1 MANLHNVFME
11 YNNGVLRLSDIKR
24 QELIAVR
31 DGLRGRVMAR
41 HGQHEETAGS
51 YNLLEFQSQGS
62 FVTDLIITPIRR
74 DYDLDDGIYLIGNRA
89 PDQRPAPE
97 EYHKMV
103 VDAIGQQFDG
113 VEEVI
118 DKQTCIRVGYKDG
131 FHIDLPIYYAEDME
145 CPDLANKESGWIM
158 SNPVEFIS
166 WFEERAQSGFKK
178 GFLTESTLFNDYQ
191 RWITDIRKRDVQI
204 RRLVRYFKSWGDLR
218 REEMP
223 CGLIMTILCVNNYYE
238 HERDDIALKE
248 TLVLI
253 EAALRK
259 SFRCERPTSPVGE
272 DLLKGYKNK
281 DAFLRY
287 LAQFIENAKQAL
299 LEADPQKAC
308 KYWQKSLG
316 DRFPCHFAPTYH
328 RPASVTTSALAAG
341 AAGSRPWLQ

>member
-11 YNNGVLRLSDIKR
+11 YNNGVIRLSDAKR

-31 DGLRGRVMAR
+31 DGLRGRIMAG
-41 HGQHEETAGS
+41 HFEHDKTAGS
-51 YNLLEFQSQGS
+51 YDKLEFQSQGS
-62 FVTDLIITPIRR
+62 FVTDLIINPIHR
-74 DYDLDDGIYLIGNRA
+74 DYDLDDGVYLIGKRA
-89 PDQRPAPE
+89 SDRRPTPE
-97 EYHKMV
+97 DYHKMV
-103 VDAIGQQFDG
+103 IAAIGGDYDG
-113 VEEVI
+113 IEEVI

-131 FHIDLPIYYAEDME
+131 FHIDLPIYYAENME
-145 CPDLANKESGWIM
+145 CPDLANRLLGWVM
-158 SNPVEFIS
+158 SNAVEFIA
-166 WFEERAQSGFKK
+166 WFEEKAHSGFKK
-178 GFLTESTLFNDYQ
+178 GFLTESTLFNEYE
-191 RWITDIRKRDVQI
+191 RWITDIRKRDIQI

-223 CGLIMTILCVNNYYE
+223 CGLIMTILCVNNYYQ

-248 TLVLI
+248 TLVLV

-272 DLLKGYKNK
+272 DLLRGYKNR

-308 KYWQKSLG
+308 KSWQNSLG
-316 DRFPCHFAPTYH
+316 DRFPCHFAPAYH
-328 RPASVTTSALAAG
+328 RPASVTASALAAG
-341 AAGSRPWLQ
+341 AAGSRPWHQ